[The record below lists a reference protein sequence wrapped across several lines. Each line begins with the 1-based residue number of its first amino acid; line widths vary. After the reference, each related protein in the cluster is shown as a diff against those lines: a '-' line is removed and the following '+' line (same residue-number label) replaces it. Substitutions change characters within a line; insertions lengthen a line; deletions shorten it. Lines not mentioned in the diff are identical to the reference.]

1 MSDILADFKYRKSLV
16 QNLNHKD
23 AKLRLSGFIQ
33 WLQKQ
38 SITKSIIEK
47 LKSGIDAEAILQ
59 NSGYYNPPKASTLEE
74 IAAIGVQLILKCADG
89 EEPWTFS
96 HKYGIDPSYQT
107 DSVQDHFNEV
117 MNRFID
123 PAIDYI
129 ERELESKAPNDE
141 ILDPTSIKYEIQSQ
155 YPVEIRESLERLK
168 CDYPDF
174 RRNAFV
180 MMRFGKTRG
189 HNEIINSIKSSLEK
203 YSINALRADDKQ
215 YHDDLFQNVLTYIY
229 GCHFGIAV
237 FERLEE
243 DDFNP
248 NISLEVGYMQALKKS
263 VCLLKDKTLKTLH
276 TDLVSKLYKTF
287 DPQDPMATIPNEL
300 EKWLRDKDI
309 ITI

>member
-1 MSDILADFKYRKSLV
+1 MSDILDDFRYRRSLI
-16 QNLNHKD
+16 QNLNHGE
-23 AKLRLSGFIQ
+23 AKARLSGFIQ
-33 WLQKQ
+33 WLQEQK
-38 SITKSIIEK
+38 ITKSIIEK

-59 NSGYYNPPKASTLEE
+59 NSGYRNAPKASTPEE
-74 IAAIGVQLILKCADG
+74 IAAIGVQLILECVDG
-89 EEPWTFS
+89 EEPWTLS
-96 HKYGIDPSYQT
+96 HEYGIEPSYQT
-107 DSVQDHFNEV
+107 NSVQDYFDEV

-129 ERELESKAPNDE
+129 ERELESE
-141 ILDPTSIKYEIQSQ
+141 VSSGGILDPASIQYAIQSQ
-155 YPVEIRESLERLK
+155 YPLEINESLERFK
-168 CDYPDF
+168 RDYPDF

-180 MMRFGKTRG
+180 MMKFGKTRG
-189 HNEIINSIKSSLEK
+189 HNEIINSIKSTLEK

-215 YHDDLFQNVLTYIY
+215 YHDDLFPNVLTYIY
-229 GCHFGIAV
+229 GCRFGIAV

-248 NISLEVGYMQALKKS
+248 NVSLEVGYMHALKKS

-276 TDLVSKLYKTF
+276 TDLVGKLYKVF

>member
-1 MSDILADFKYRKSLV
+1 MT
-16 QNLNHKD
+16 LNPKAIKEKID
-23 AKLRLSGFIQ
+23 SYQK
-33 WLQKQ
+33 WLQEQ
-38 SITKSIIEK
+38 EIIKSIIEK
-47 LKSGIDAEAILQ
+47 LKSEVDAEAILQ
-59 NSGYYNPPKASTLEE
+59 NSGYRNPPKASTLEE

-89 EEPWTFS
+89 EDPGEFS
-96 HKYGIDPSYQT
+96 NKYGIDPSYQT
-107 DSVQDHFNEV
+107 NSFQDHFDEV

-123 PAIDYI
+123 PAIDYL
-129 ERELESKAPNDE
+129 ERELEFQVPQDE
-141 ILDPTSIKYEIQSQ
+141 ILDPFSIQYGIQSQ
-155 YPVEIRESLERLK
+155 YPLEIHESLERFK
-168 CDYPDF
+168 RDYPDF

-180 MMRFGKTRG
+180 MMKFGKTRG

-215 YHDDLFQNVLTYIY
+215 YHDDLFPNVLTYIY
-229 GCHFGIAV
+229 GCRFGIAV

-248 NISLEVGYMQALKKS
+248 NVSLEVGYMHALKKS

-276 TDLVSKLYKTF
+276 TDLVGKLYKVF

-300 EKWLRDKDI
+300 EQWLKDKDI